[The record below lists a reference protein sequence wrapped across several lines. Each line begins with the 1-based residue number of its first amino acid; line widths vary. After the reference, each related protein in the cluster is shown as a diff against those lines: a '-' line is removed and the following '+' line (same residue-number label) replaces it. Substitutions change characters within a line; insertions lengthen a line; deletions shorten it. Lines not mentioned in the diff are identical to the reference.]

1 MQTAVK
7 QQKAYLK
14 ISTAGRWGGGV
25 EEEEGQ

>member
-14 ISTAGRWGGGV
+14 ISIAGRLRGRVV
-25 EEEEGQ
+25 EEERQ